1 MAAGRYKK
9 RLAPRHT
16 PIDTG
21 RWQMVYT
28 GFILIMLC
36 FFILLT
42 SFVSL
47 DASKITQF
55 VNSFSDAVSVLRHGR
70 SIDPGDI
77 MLDVQVQ
84 MLARQE
90 LLAQLFER
98 VRQAVREEDL
108 DQVAT
113 LRRTD
118 RGVVLTLQD
127 KLLFDSGAAHFSS
140 DAYARMSKIGRMVR
154 NVGVPVQIEGH
165 TDDRPIRTAS
175 FASNWELSAARAV
188 TVLRYLSETLGVDA
202 QQLSAVGFSEYQPIA
217 PNDSDTH
224 RAMNRRVDLIFK
236 IDANA

>member
-1 MAAGRYKK
+1 MLTGTFQK
-9 RLAPRHT
+9 RSSPRRT

-21 RWQMVYT
+21 RWQIVYT
-28 GFILIMLC
+28 GFILIMLS

-55 VNSFSDAVSVLRHGR
+55 VNSFSDAVNVLSHGR
-70 SIDPGDI
+70 SIEQGD
-77 MLDVQVQ
+77 MLLDVELQI
-84 MLARQE
+84 LAKQE

-98 VRQAVREEDL
+98 VRQAIREEDL
-108 DQVAT
+108 DQVAIQ
-113 LRRTD
+113 RTD

-140 DAYARMSKIGRMVR
+140 DAYPRMTKIGRMVR
-154 NVGVPVQIEGH
+154 KIGVPVQIEGH
-165 TDDRPIRTAS
+165 TDDRPIRTAA
-175 FASNWELSAARAV
+175 FPSNWELSAARAV
-188 TVLRYLSETLGVDA
+188 TVLRYLTETLGVDA
-202 QQLSAVGFSEYQPIA
+202 QQLSAVGFSEYQPIV

-236 IDANA
+236 IDENA